1 MKISNLPLF
10 LILLCLPFSLF
21 AYLDPG
27 SGSMLFSAIVG
38 IVATLFF
45 VFKSF
50 VFKIINLPAYL
61 SGKRSGISKTKTDKI
76 VFYSEGPKYGNV
88 FLPIV
93 RELNKRGVPSTFLH
107 SKKNDPVL
115 ESGLENVNPIYIGEG
130 NKAFFMLN
138 TLSADVCIMTT
149 PGLDVLQIKRSPGV
163 KKYIHIPHSTGGCSG
178 YATYGLDYYDVV
190 LTGGDADI
198 KMIRELEDVRNQPK
212 KELEAIGCTY
222 MDILREELSTLE
234 PKNFNLDPDRKTILL
249 SPTWGLHGL
258 LRKFGEKLLT
268 DLTSLDKFNIVVRP
282 HPQAFISDKDLI
294 EELTSKFPD
303 SGTLL
308 WDKAPHGLQSMN
320 KSDIMISDFSG
331 IIFDYILL
339 FGKPV
344 LAFKGKYDKRGH
356 DSMDLAQDPWN
367 LQAVEKTG
375 VSIEESDIE
384 NLIPLIH
391 QKLNDKAA
399 FKDHLEYLHEGM
411 DKYPNETGK
420 RGADAILKVV
430 KELKVK

>member
-1 MKISNLPLF
+1 MKNNLLLF
-10 LILLCLPFSLF
+10 LILLCIPSTLF

-38 IVATLFF
+38 IIATLFF
-45 VFKSF
+45 VLKSF
-50 VFKIINLPAYL
+50 IFKIVNIPAYL
-61 SGKRSGISKTKTDKI
+61 SGKKSGISKTKTDKI
-76 VFYSEGPKYGNV
+76 VFYSEGHQYWNV
-88 FLPIV
+88 FLPIL
-93 RELNKRGVPSTFLH
+93 RELNNRQIPCTFLY

-115 ESGLENVNPIYIGEG
+115 ENRLEYVNPIYIGEG

-138 TLSADVCIMTT
+138 TLSADVCVMTT

-198 KMIRELEDVRNQPK
+198 AMIRELEEVRKQQK
-212 KELEAIGCTY
+212 KQIEAIGCTY
-222 MDILREELSTLE
+222 MDILRENLSTLK
-234 PKNFNLDPDRKTILL
+234 PDNFNFDPERKTVLL

-258 LRKFGEKLLT
+258 LRKFGEKIMS
-268 DLTSLDKFNIVVRP
+268 DLIACKKYNIIVRP
-282 HPQAFISDKDLI
+282 HPQAFVSDKDLI
-294 EELTSKFPD
+294 DDLMQKFPD
-303 SGTLL
+303 SETLF

-320 KSDIMISDFSG
+320 RSDIMISDFSG

-356 DSMDLAQDPWN
+356 DSMDLAEDPWN

-375 VSIEESDIE
+375 ISIEESDVEKLTSLIE
-384 NLIPLIH
+384 A
-391 QKLNDKAA
+391 KLKDTTA
-399 FKDHLEYLHEGM
+399 FSSHLKYLHEGM
-411 DKYPNETGK
+411 DKYPNETGR
-420 RGADAILKVV
+420 RGADAIMKVIQ
-430 KELKVK
+430 ELKD

>member
-1 MKISNLPLF
+1 MKKYLLLF
-10 LILLCLPFSLF
+10 LILLCIPFTLF

-38 IVATLFF
+38 IIATLFF
-45 VFKSF
+45 VLKSF
-50 VFKIINLPAYL
+50 LFKIINIPTYI
-61 SGKRSGISKTKTDKI
+61 SGKKSGISKTKTDKI
-76 VFYSEGPKYGNV
+76 VFYSEGPQYWNV
-88 FLPIV
+88 FLPIL
-93 RELNKRGVPSTFLH
+93 RELNERKVSCTFLY
-107 SKKNDPVL
+107 SKKEDPVL
-115 ESGLENVNPIYIGEG
+115 ESGLEYVNPIYIGEG

-198 KMIRELEDVRNQPK
+198 AMLRELEAVRKQPE
-212 KELEAIGCTY
+212 KELVAIGCTY
-222 MDILREELSTLE
+222 MDILREDLKTLRPE
-234 PKNFNLDPDRKTILL
+234 GFNLRSDRKTILL

-258 LRKFGEKLLT
+258 LRKFGEKILT
-268 DLTSLDKFNIVVRP
+268 DLTNSNEFNIIVRP
-282 HPQAFISDKDLI
+282 HPQAFISDRDLI
-294 EELTSKFPD
+294 DELMVKFPD
-303 SGTLL
+303 SETLL

-320 KSDIMISDFSG
+320 RSDIMVSDFSG

-339 FGKPV
+339 FGRPV

-356 DSMDLAQDPWN
+356 DSMDLEKDPWN

-375 VSIEESDIE
+375 ISIEESNVS
-384 NLIPLIH
+384 NLIDLIRE
-391 QKLNDKAA
+391 KLDDKTA
-399 FKDHLEYLHEGM
+399 FSDYLKYLHDGM
-411 DKYPNETGK
+411 DKYPYETGK
-420 RGADAILKVV
+420 RGADAIIKVV
-430 KELKVK
+430 QELKD